1 MTINID
7 NLEVDCLI
15 GVWSHER
22 NIAQRI
28 RVDIAVECDVS
39 NAAREDDLPLSLNY
53 ADVARDVTFILEKC
67 QFYLLESAVCAIQHW
82 LLLPALDSNKPEI
95 HAVDVR
101 LTKFSAL
108 PGSTLASVQ
117 GRRTIHDVQYEQEAK
132 EWGSV
137 DVVYETK
144 RVGIYR
150 LNIGP
155 GHCLPAHHH
164 EVMREAELVL
174 DKGLEVF
181 GPDQARTQLDTG
193 QTLAWPMGH
202 IHGYQNHG
210 TTQASLLCIDDPP
223 FIPEDER
230 IWQSQ

>member
-1 MTINID
+1 MIINID
-7 NLEVDCLI
+7 NLQVDCLI

-39 NAAREDDLPLSLNY
+39 KAAREDDLPLTLNY

-67 QFYLLESAVCAIQHW
+67 QFHLLESAVCAIQHW
-82 LLLPALDSNKPEI
+82 LLLPSLTPSKPTI
-95 HAVDVR
+95 KSVDVK

-117 GRRTIHDVQYEQEAK
+117 GRRTANEVTYELETK

-137 DVVYETK
+137 DVVFETK

-150 LNIGP
+150 LNIDA
-155 GHCLPAHHH
+155 GHTLPAHHH
-164 EVMREAELVL
+164 ELMREAELVL
-174 DKGLEVF
+174 DNGLEVF
-181 GPDQARTQLDTG
+181 GPKQVESRLDVG
-193 QTLAWPMGH
+193 QSLSWPMGH
-202 IHGYQNHG
+202 IHGYRNQA
-210 TTQASLLCIDDPP
+210 TTTASLLCVDDPP
-223 FIPEDER
+223 FIPDDER

>member
-1 MTINID
+1 MTINVD

-28 RVDIAVECDVS
+28 RVDIAVECDVET
-39 NAAREDDLPLSLNY
+39 AAREDDLPLTLNY
-53 ADVARDVTFILEKC
+53 ADIARDVTFILEKC
-67 QFYLLESAVCAIQHW
+67 QFHLLESAVCAIQHW
-82 LLLPALDSNKPEI
+82 LLLPALSPTKPKI
-95 HAVDVR
+95 TAVDVK

-117 GRRTIHDVQYEQEAK
+117 GRRSSEQVDYVREDK
-132 EWGSV
+132 EWGHV

-150 LNIGP
+150 LNIAAGKS
-155 GHCLPAHHH
+155 LPAHHH
-164 EVMREAELVL
+164 EVMREVELVL
-174 DKGLEVF
+174 NHGLEVF
-181 GPDQARTQLDTG
+181 GPEQVRTVLETG
-193 QTLAWPMGH
+193 QSLSWPMGH
-202 IHGYQNHG
+202 VHGYENHS
-210 TTQASLLCIDDPP
+210 TTVASLLCIDDPP

-230 IWQSQ
+230 VWGSV